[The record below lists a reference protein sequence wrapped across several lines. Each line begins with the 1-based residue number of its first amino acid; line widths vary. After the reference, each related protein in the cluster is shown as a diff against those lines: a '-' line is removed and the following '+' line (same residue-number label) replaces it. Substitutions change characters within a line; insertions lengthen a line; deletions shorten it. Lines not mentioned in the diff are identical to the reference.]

1 MCKKEME
8 VFPDMTPIHTITPTA
23 DVNAVYEQMDE
34 LTQKEIERLITLAR
48 KVKNGEIDS
57 IWTERSHKGNVLRI
71 TPYKS
76 AA

>member
-1 MCKKEME
+1 
-8 VFPDMTPIHTITPTA
+8 MTPIHTITPTA
-23 DVNAVYEQMDE
+23 DVNAVYEPLDEPLDE
-34 LTQKEIERLITLAR
+34 LTQKEIERWLTLAR